1 MQPLQFKPGIG
12 QLLQCEACAESL
24 ETRATITIPSIKVS
38 DIGIKPRRVLKMRPG
53 VIPTQRVGVVLI
65 LKSLCRITIPI
76 P

>member
-24 ETRATITIPSIKVS
+24 ETRAIITIPSIKVS
-38 DIGIKPRRVLKMRPG
+38 DNGIKPWRVLKTRPDLIG
-53 VIPTQRVGVVLI
+53 TQRVGVVSI
-65 LKSLCRITIPI
+65 LKSLCRITIAI

>member
-12 QLLQCEACAESL
+12 QLLQCEACAEPL